1 MLLLLIRRLSCLAAL
16 AALGAVSVAAAAYGV
31 ADLPD
36 LVSTTN
42 DPGWMA
48 DVLVAC
54 STCATGAAGFV
65 LSAGGSLALLTAG
78 RAGAARQ
85 PSGRSLATRAAAAHL
100 VPGWWRRLLLAGCG
114 LGLTAVSV
122 PSATGAPAG
131 AADGCPPTRCEA
143 SLVGLPLP
151 DLPPARDDHSAVVR
165 RGDTLW
171 GIAASRLPASAT
183 DAQVQQAV
191 ARIYL
196 ANRSV
201 LGPDPDLIFPG
212 THLTIPGG
220 TP

>member
-1 MLLLLIRRLSCLAAL
+1 MLLLLIRRLTCLAAL
-16 AALGAVSVAAAAYGV
+16 AALGATSIAAATYGV
-31 ADLPD
+31 SDLLD
-36 LVSTTN
+36 LVPTTD
-42 DPGWMA
+42 DPGWLT

-65 LSAGGSLALLTAG
+65 LSVGGSLALLTAG
-78 RAGAARQ
+78 QSRSTHQ
-85 PSGRSLATRAAAAHL
+85 PSGRSLAARAAAGL

-114 LGLTAVSV
+114 LGLTAVPV
-122 PSATGAPAG
+122 PPATGAPA
-131 AADGCPPTRCEA
+131 AATDGCPPTRCEA

-151 DLPPARDDHSAVVR
+151 DLPPARDDHSVVVR

-171 GIAASRLPASAT
+171 GITASLLPASAT
-183 DAQVQQAV
+183 DTEVQHAV

-196 ANRSV
+196 ANRPV